1 MSFEN
6 LSVLAIDDIPL
17 NLLLIRKM
25 LARLDGLKVKT
36 VDNGIEALSMIEEEK
51 PSLVLVDIMMP
62 EMDGYE
68 VIRRIRANPATA
80 NLHIVVLSALN
91 SNADIVKGLNLGAND
106 YITKPMILEKLLTCV
121 ITQLQLVEAG
131 K

>member
-6 LSVLAIDDIPL
+6 FSVLAIDDIPL

-80 NLHIVVLSALN
+80 DLHIVVLSALN